1 MDEKLCAEKHKA
13 VDEKIKHH
21 ESWLGEHEKKLDTLE
36 KSDATNTTQ
45 ISNLVKAMSS
55 QTKAIWGLIASILV
69 MLIGYV
75 IEKI

>member
-55 QTKAIWGLIASILV
+55 QTKAIWGLVASILA